1 MINDHPQY
9 PLIYALT
16 DVPGGRW
23 SWEELPNYNIQNFYK
38 NGFRLFQLDIFF
50 DHIWKEDNSV
60 NLDTLQ
66 MQINGLLKYCPDAAI
81 ILRFHVNPP
90 KWWQRLH
97 PEENTLYADTIATP
111 DINWGLQRII
121 QDDERTPPRTSLASA
136 RWKAEA
142 GEKLKEVLNI
152 YTV

>member
-1 MINDHPQY
+1 
-9 PLIYALT
+9 
-16 DVPGGRW
+16 
-23 SWEELPNYNIQNFYK
+23 
-38 NGFRLFQLDIFF
+38 
-50 DHIWKEDNSV
+50 
-60 NLDTLQ
+60 

-121 QDDERTPPRTSLASA
+121 QDDERTPLRTSLASA

-142 GEKLKEVLNI
+142 GEKLKEVLYKLKLMPEANALAGI
-152 YTV
+152 QVAGGVYGEWHYWGFLDNEPDVSKPMAGYFKQWLKEKYKNNK